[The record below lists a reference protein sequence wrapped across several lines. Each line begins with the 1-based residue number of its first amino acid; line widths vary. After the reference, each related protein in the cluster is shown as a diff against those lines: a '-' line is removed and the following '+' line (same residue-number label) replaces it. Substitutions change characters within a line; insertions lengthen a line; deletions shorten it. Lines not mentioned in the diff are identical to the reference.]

1 MPAAL
6 NSTFLY
12 SHKFWI
18 LSSAH
23 AANTRMNTR
32 RSINS
37 STVRLYLF
45 GCHIGIADMLVHSIV
60 AATRPSIIDKL
71 DS

>member
-23 AANTRMNTR
+23 AANTRMNTGDL
-32 RSINS
+32 
-37 STVRLYLF
+37 STLLQFVYISLVVISGSQTCLF
-45 GCHIGIADMLVHSIV
+45 TQS
-60 AATRPSIIDKL
+60 
-71 DS
+71 